1 MEGGGHDP
9 SLGGATWDPTLTPLG
24 EKAVSMG
31 ASSTPPHSKVS
42 VLPHEGH
49 LLDTAVAAN
58 DSPPCAREEGC
69 EASQSPSLACVC
81 FMSLT
86 ALEPVHPGEAPFED
100 TESSRTRFP
109 LWQETVH
116 FTHFKSGLRALM
128 ILKGHK

>member
-9 SLGGATWDPTLTPLG
+9 SWGGSYLGSHTDSFRREGRERGHSLHPRY
-24 EKAVSMG
+24 
-31 ASSTPPHSKVS
+31 SKVS

-49 LLDTAVAAN
+49 LLDTAVVAN
-58 DSPPCAREEGC
+58 DSPPCARVEGC

-86 ALEPVHPGEAPFED
+86 VLEPVHPGETPFED
-100 TESSRTRFP
+100 VESSRTRFP

-116 FTHFKSGLRALM
+116 FTRFKSGLRALM